1 MMLDMSL
8 IVSLNSDGPSKGNE
22 NSMVALYVVAIKRH
36 VWYWAMMLDMS
47 LTVSFDRDWSEVGQ
61 DGLHRQGLG
70 DLRNKGKAIAL

>member
-1 MMLDMSL
+1 
-8 IVSLNSDGPSKGNE
+8 
-22 NSMVALYVVAIKRH
+22 
-36 VWYWAMMLDMS
+36 MMLDMS